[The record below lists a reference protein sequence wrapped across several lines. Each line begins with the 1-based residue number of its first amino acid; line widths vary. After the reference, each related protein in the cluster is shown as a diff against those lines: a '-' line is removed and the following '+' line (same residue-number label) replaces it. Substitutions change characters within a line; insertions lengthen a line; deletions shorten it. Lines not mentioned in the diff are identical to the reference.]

1 MCTLDS
7 RERHVFRRTKVCT
20 GALDAEL
27 ISEYQKQNLNFNAE
41 YKNNSLNMKNN
52 ILAIGWGYC
61 DPLLI
66 CLKMLVKKSRKGMRS
81 YLVNRSSTHRVT
93 NFVASKRL

>member
-20 GALDAEL
+20 AALDAEF
-27 ISEYQKQNLNFNAE
+27 IPEYEKQNLNLNVE
-41 YKNNSLNMKNN
+41 YKKNSLNMKTNR
-52 ILAIGWGYC
+52 GYC
-61 DPLLI
+61 EPSLI